1 MQRGSID
8 SQIVFDQPLKYI
20 GTNLSKVRF
29 VLKKQADNLH
39 NYPISYGD
47 VIYLKHNIY
56 YNNKN
61 TERFIKYGDRLQ
73 SHQDGNLFNEYVI
86 LNKANFNDKS
96 HVQLDKSFLLTKN
109 ETTTSATFLKI
120 ELNGTVSSAAS
131 VETATEFYAVIYRPA
146 ELYNK
151 HLDIAMNDIIFP

>member
-1 MQRGSID
+1 
-8 SQIVFDQPLKYI
+8 
-20 GTNLSKVRF
+20 
-29 VLKKQADNLH
+29 
-39 NYPISYGD
+39 
-47 VIYLKHNIY
+47 
-56 YNNKN
+56 
-61 TERFIKYGDRLQ
+61 
-73 SHQDGNLFNEYVI
+73 
-86 LNKANFNDKS
+86 
-96 HVQLDKSFLLTKN
+96 LTKN